1 MMLNVDHL
9 KNHAEWVQ
17 ILGYGPLPSSA
28 LAISNGRLFPSL
40 KSLHLTGCC
49 KVTSRM
55 ALDALLQYHELED
68 FRVPRIS
75 VTDLKLTPQPWV
87 CHVDPS
93 ANSLVFEQLSRLQW
107 LQSLDVSQQHEW
119 FESNGVSQHRDSDVI
134 WSPPIESTVLQT
146 VKLRLDSGLEQ
157 LGTLT
162 RLGSFIFYNTGQN
175 MEGDDVEWMLTRW
188 RCLENMYGEFS
199 NDPTTQTKF
208 LALLKERGVLT
219 TRRRFVC

>member
-1 MMLNVDHL
+1 MLHSSVDSSINTFLIYYGDDSRSTQKKMMLNVDHL

-17 ILGYGPLPSSA
+17 IIGYGPLPSSA

-87 CHVDPS
+87 CHGLKRLSVFFASDPVDPR
-93 ANSLVFEQLSRLQW
+93 ADSLVFEQLSRLQW
-107 LQSLDVSQQHEW
+107 LESLDVSQQHE
-119 FESNGVSQHRDSDVI
+119 
-134 WSPPIESTVLQT
+134 
-146 VKLRLDSGLEQ
+146 
-157 LGTLT
+157 
-162 RLGSFIFYNTGQN
+162 
-175 MEGDDVEWMLTRW
+175 
-188 RCLENMYGEFS
+188 
-199 NDPTTQTKF
+199 
-208 LALLKERGVLT
+208 
-219 TRRRFVC
+219 